1 MGEIAGAA
9 ILRKYPLTPSNP
21 VAFVTDKW
29 LRQFSTKS
37 SETGGILKV
46 VFGESLEETGVI
58 RHVLKHYYL
67 FMAVTIE

>member
-37 SETGGILKV
+37 YETGGIVKV
-46 VFGESLEETGVI
+46 VFGESLEETKFA
-58 RHVLKHYYL
+58 R
-67 FMAVTIE
+67 